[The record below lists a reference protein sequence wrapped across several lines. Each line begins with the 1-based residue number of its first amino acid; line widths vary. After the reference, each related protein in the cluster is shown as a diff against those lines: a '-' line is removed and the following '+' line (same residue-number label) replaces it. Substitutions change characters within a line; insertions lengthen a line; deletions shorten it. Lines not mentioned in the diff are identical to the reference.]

1 MLDRLRCLFKWST
14 RAHAWL
20 GSDTLSVKL
29 TLSLPPGDA
38 EQDLRKIA
46 KGHDIPNYC
55 AND

>member
-1 MLDRLRCLFKWST
+1 MLDRLKCLFKWST

-20 GSDTLSVKL
+20 GSDTPSVKF
-29 TLSLPPGDA
+29 TLSLLPGDA
-38 EQDLRKIA
+38 GLLRKIA